1 MMVARSRL
9 AWGGA
14 IAGASIIVLAA
25 TRLAASDAS
34 PCTGAVYHQFD
45 FFLGDWDAYDVA
57 DTTVVT
63 ARNHV
68 TSMLD
73 GCAIREV
80 YEQNDGLRGESYTA
94 YDASRHVWHQSWV
107 TNRGQLLLLD
117 GYLEQGR
124 LVLTAVE
131 HNADGT
137 ESLLRGKWWRDG
149 QTVHERAE
157 RSKDRGV
164 TWAPVFNIVFRPHR

>member
-1 MMVARSRL
+1 MVARSRL

-14 IAGASIIVLAA
+14 VAGASIIVFAA
-25 TRLAASDAS
+25 ARLAAAS
-34 PCTGAVYHQFD
+34 ASGCTAAVYYQFD
-45 FFLGDWDAYDVA
+45 FFMGDWDTYDVA
-57 DTTVVT
+57 ATTVVT

-68 TSMLD
+68 TSMLE

-80 YEQNDGLRGESYTA
+80 YEQNDGLLGESFTA
-94 YDASRHVWHQSWV
+94 YDASRHAWHQSWV

-124 LVLTAVE
+124 MVLTAVE

-149 QTVHERAE
+149 PGVRERAE
-157 RSKDRGV
+157 RSRDHGV
-164 TWAPVFNIVFRPHR
+164 TWTPVFDIVFRPHR